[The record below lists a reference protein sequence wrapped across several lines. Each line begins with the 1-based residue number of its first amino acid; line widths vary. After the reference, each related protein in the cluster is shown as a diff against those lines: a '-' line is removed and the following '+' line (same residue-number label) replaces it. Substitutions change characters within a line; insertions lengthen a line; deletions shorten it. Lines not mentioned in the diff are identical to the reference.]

1 MTHFFVGNVFR
12 EFEAQVLEN
21 TSNSIPAFEPQ
32 IGKQKQFSL
41 KTTYFLN
48 PMLDSQLATLASQQK
63 WIMPIKKMC
72 KSGL

>member
-21 TSNSIPAFEPQ
+21 TRNSIPAFEPQ
-32 IGKQKQFSL
+32 IGKLKQLSL

-48 PMLDSQLATLASQQK
+48 PLLDSQCYTVLATRALQQK
-63 WIMPIKKMC
+63 WSC
-72 KSGL
+72 Q